1 MESTKTFTVT
11 AGAVAFA
18 RARYGTGLPMAG
30 CGVQV
35 HAADLKPL
43 GSTVS
48 IRTTAP
54 FGAVNDDTRAFRT
67 WSPPV

>member
-1 MESTKTFTVT
+1 MESITTFPVT
-11 AGAVAFA
+11 AGAVTFA
-18 RARYGTGLPMAG
+18 RARYGTGLPVAG
-30 CGVQV
+30 RGVQV

-48 IRTTAP
+48 IRTTAL
-54 FGAVNDDTRAFRT
+54 FGAVNDDTRALRT